1 MALVNCP
8 NCGKKISDKAEQC
21 PQCGYKFA
29 KNNKTGICAECG
41 AEIGCGN
48 TECQNCGC
56 PVSKIITVEH
66 KKSKAKSIVIVSL
79 ILAVIVGIGC
89 IFVSQI
95 RKAQYEEYLSLAT
108 ATMLQSSIKTEKA
121 GNLINSVWYN
131 TIYEKDDSE
140 TDKYTKTNIGN
151 FNEDFNTSLS
161 VLFDDENFK
170 SSISEILNDQLKV
183 TELMKTLK
191 NPPNNYND
199 AYLGIKALYDSY
211 VKFTNLAI
219 NPTGSYN
226 SYSEE
231 FSNLDKEILN
241 NYNAIKIYIE

>member
-8 NCGKKISDKAEQC
+8 NCGKEISDKAEQC
-21 PQCGYKFA
+21 PQCGYEFV

-56 PVSKIITVEH
+56 PVSKIITVKH
-66 KKSKAKSIVIVSL
+66 KKSKAKSIVIISI

-95 RKAQYEEYLSLAT
+95 RKAQYGEYLSLAT
-108 ATMLQSSIKTEKA
+108 ATMLQSSISTEKA

-140 TDKYTKTNIGN
+140 TDKYTKTNKGK

-170 SSISEILNDQLKV
+170 SSISEISNDQLKV
-183 TELMKTLK
+183 TELMKSLK

-199 AYLGIKALYDSY
+199 AYSGIKALYDSY

-231 FSNLDKEILN
+231 FSNLDKDILN
-241 NYNAIKIYIE
+241 KYNAIKIYIE